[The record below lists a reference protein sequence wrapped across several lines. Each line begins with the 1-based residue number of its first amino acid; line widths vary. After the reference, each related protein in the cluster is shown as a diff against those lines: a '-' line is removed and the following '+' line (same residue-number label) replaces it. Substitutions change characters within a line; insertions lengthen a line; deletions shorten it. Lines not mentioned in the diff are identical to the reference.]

1 MVLVKKYIG
10 RTVEI
15 IYVDR
20 AGKITQRRIEVHD
33 VRDGIVRATCLV
45 SNAPRAFRM
54 ENILA
59 WVPVAKGRH
68 HAS

>member
-1 MVLVKKYIG
+1 MVKKYIG

-20 AGKITQRRIEVHD
+20 TGKITQRRIEVHD
-33 VRDGIVRATCLV
+33 VRGGLVRATCLV
-45 SNAPRAFRM
+45 SNAPRAFRI

-59 WVPVAKGRH
+59 CVPVVNGQPH
-68 HAS
+68 VS